1 MDQEIANHIAG
12 GAHGPTVQAGV
23 IEGGVHFHVAAAPP
37 AEPVLPAEP
46 GVPAEPG
53 LPAKRG
59 LPAEPGLPAAVRSL
73 LHAQVGAAHDLPYR
87 LPGARRPSLATVYV
101 RQDLGA
107 GGEEPRAEV
116 PRPTPIVDGHGQ
128 LVEVPR
134 APVVRVAV
142 RPPARTVREALDGDE
157 HLVVT
162 GGAGQGKST
171 LSLRLAAD
179 LAAWWCGAGD
189 NPVTEPVVPLRLT
202 ARELAARLDLPFS
215 RALADSAHAEYGALL
230 RAPVTPELLADRVAG
245 HRWLL
250 LVDAL
255 DEVAD
260 AADRDRL
267 VTVLAAWAADD
278 APYRVVLTTRPVE
291 GAALAPLHRIGA
303 ARYELQPFDE
313 EALRSFARNWF
324 AADPDLAHRFVR
336 QVQAAHLDELVR
348 VPLLATIAAIIFEQR
363 ADRPLPDNQYELYES
378 YLSFLRSARTP
389 TGPFEP
395 HREPLLEHLGR
406 IRLETDGSLIDAA
419 RHWVHTHLPVAS
431 LPPDWPDA
439 LTAFLVSVGPLTIR
453 TGDLRFL
460 HHSFAEHLAA
470 TSIARSLPV
479 TFTPDHPEFVHTL
492 YAARP
497 RERGHFA
504 RSVLL
509 HHTHLRPTEADP
521 LITRLHAGDAEH
533 HLLAARLLARR
544 VPASAGVVDAF
555 LETVWGW
562 AMTSLHPGAEI
573 LAQASRATH
582 HPGLADWLTRLMRTP
597 AAPLDS
603 RTEAASALASRLRG
617 SWTGEAVAF
626 LTALVDDPDA
636 SVAERLAA
644 AQALADCGGGERE
657 AAERGLRAVL
667 ENPRASGYRCRTAA
681 VVLAAFGREA
691 RAYAVQAL
699 NRLVE
704 DGTTPPGDLVEA
716 ATGLIEIGPEFH
728 ERAAAVFRSV
738 LTDPVDSATGRRDA
752 ALGLASLG
760 SRHSAEAASALVALA
775 RDRRRTYGHR
785 SWAAAVCAELGPQH
799 RTPAAELV
807 IAMLAEPDVTSV
819 DRWNCARS
827 LGDLG
832 VPWRERA
839 AVELRKVIAD
849 GATTVS
855 VAQLSAE
862 SLKDLGPEHVAESA
876 RELRRLATEAQMT
889 ESDRINAWGRLT
901 EHAEPY
907 RSEALRELRSRLV
920 APGLSGEDR
929 CLVAERLVRSGPEF
943 HDEVRECLRS
953 VTGTESDAGTV
964 AQAWAAL
971 VDLDAELRAEALSVV
986 EEAAR
991 RRSGRLAAV
1000 LTHLTALPSSDE
1012 ERDRVA
1018 ALLLDVLADGT
1029 LDFNSR
1035 LGAIGELL
1043 QLGRC
1048 HHRAAVDLV
1057 CALVRSVADIPF
1069 DLPYLARLLV
1079 DLGVESRARVADAL
1093 CELLPRAVTSD
1104 SAVRLV
1110 TALDVLGFGSRPE
1123 VVPAL
1128 RAVLADGSAVLHTR
1142 FEAAVAL
1149 ARRVPEEADALAAAV
1164 LEPEDDENHPRAF
1177 QRRAA
1182 ELAGT
1187 GADVTTGLRALYR
1200 NADTPRWVRVVAAA
1214 LLHDL
1219 GAEEGALDE
1228 VRRIAE
1234 DEHLGV
1240 SERCTA
1246 LLLLAGRDA
1255 AVAETVPAFFAA
1267 VAADGREPVDDRTF
1281 VAQAVAHFAA
1291 EHVPAALA
1299 LLRSCAAD
1307 RSVAATDRALC
1318 VQRLRDLM
1326 VTEEVEVERLAGEL
1340 LAHPP
1345 VRCRSRRL
1353 VSLLSRSH
1361 RTEVERDLLTDRA
1374 VPLEVRV
1381 PRRDVWDDLPLAAE
1395 TEAEVRDVLAG
1406 PETSVEEEV
1415 AAATALARLSGRF
1428 VPEAS
1433 RRLAALRSRG
1443 ARTAL
1448 VELGAAQWRHVVAE
1462 AERELVDGSLPLRDR
1477 AWAALVVA
1485 KTRRDLPRST
1495 VGAIRELAAEA
1506 PDLARLRL
1514 RWALRKVDG
1523 LDPVRALRDDAAI
1536 PSGVRRNA
1544 ARRLT
1549 PYDVADR
1556 AAAFSVLH
1564 GIATDPGEKVGLRHS
1579 VALDLAGLGAPGRE
1593 QAVAVLRAMATGE
1606 EFPVGARIW
1615 GARGL
1620 LEVAPACR
1628 REAMVLLRGFLG
1640 TPNPL
1645 LRRRVLWGIGQL
1657 EPVEAAV
1664 GLAAMASNPAVAAVA
1679 RVRCAEGVVD
1689 LWPRWREK
1697 AVAAVRAV
1705 AVDGSVARHVRRRA
1719 ARDLALWSEL
1729 CRAEARALLSA
1740 LGGDHDRGRQA
1751 PAE

>member
-37 AEPVLPAEP
+37 AEP
-46 GVPAEPG
+46 
-53 LPAKRG
+53 
-59 LPAEPGLPAAVRSL
+59 GLPAAVRSL
-73 LHAQVGAAHDLPYR
+73 LHAQVSAAHDLPYR

-107 GGEEPRAEV
+107 GGEEPRADV

-157 HLVVT
+157 HLLVT

-278 APYRVVLTTRPVE
+278 APYRVVLTTRPVD

-313 EALRSFARNWF
+313 EALRSFADNWF

-363 ADRPLPDNQYELYES
+363 TDRPLPDNQYELYES

-406 IRLETDGSLIDAA
+406 IRLETDSSLIDAA
-419 RHWVHTHLPVAS
+419 RHWVHTHLSVSS

-439 LTAFLVSVGPLTIR
+439 LTAFLVSVGPLLIR

-470 TSIARSLPV
+470 TSIARSLPG
-479 TFTPDHPEFVHTL
+479 TFTPEHPEFVHTL

-509 HHTHLRPTEADP
+509 HYTHLRPTEADP
-521 LITRLHAGDAEH
+521 LISRLHAGDAEH

-544 VPASAGVVDAF
+544 APASAGVVDAF

-562 AMTSLHPGAEI
+562 AMTSLYPCAEI

-603 RTEAASALASRLRG
+603 RTEAASALATRLRG
-617 SWTGEAVAF
+617 ERTAEAVAF

-644 AQALADCGGGERE
+644 ARALADCGDGERE

-681 VVLAAFGREA
+681 VVLAAFGRQA
-691 RAYAVQAL
+691 RAHAVEAL
-699 NRLVE
+699 NRMVD
-704 DGTTPPGDLVEA
+704 DGATPPDDLVEA

-728 ERAAAVFRSV
+728 ERAATVFRSV
-738 LTDPVDSATGRRDA
+738 LTDPVDSTTGRRDA

-760 SRHSAEAASALVALA
+760 PGHRAEAASALVALA
-775 RDRRRTYGHR
+775 HDRRRSHGHR
-785 SWAAAVCAELGPQH
+785 SWAAAVRAELGPQH

-807 IAMLAEPDVTSV
+807 IAMLAEPDVTPV
-819 DRWNCARS
+819 DRWSCARS
-827 LGDLG
+827 LGELG

-849 GATTVS
+849 GATTLS
-855 VAQLSAE
+855 ITQFSAE
-862 SLKDLGPEHVAESA
+862 ALKGLGPEYAAESA
-876 RELRRLATEAQMT
+876 RELHRLATEAEMS
-889 ESDRINAWGRLT
+889 ESHRISAWGRLT

-907 RSEALRELRSRLV
+907 RSEAVRELRARLV
-920 APGLSGEDR
+920 APGLSGQDR

-943 HDEVRECLRS
+943 HDEVRECLLA
-953 VTGTESDAGTV
+953 VTGTEADPVTV
-964 AQAWAAL
+964 ARAWSAL
-971 VDLDAELRAEALSVV
+971 VDLDTGLRAEALAVV
-986 EEAAR
+986 EGIFR
-991 RRSGRLAAV
+991 QGGRGRMVFEQLAD
-1000 LTHLTALPSSDE
+1000 LPSSDE
-1012 ERDRVA
+1012 EHERVA
-1018 ALLLDVLADGT
+1018 ALLLDVLADGSA
-1029 LDFNSR
+1029 DFRSR
-1035 LGAIGELL
+1035 VGVIGRLAR
-1043 QLGRC
+1043 LGRC
-1048 HHRAAVDLV
+1048 DHRAVVDLV
-1057 CALVRSVADIPF
+1057 CAMVRSVADIPF
-1069 DLPYLARLLV
+1069 DLPYLARVLV
-1079 DLGVESRARVADAL
+1079 DLGVESRARVADVL
-1093 CELLPRAVTSD
+1093 CELLPRAVAGDT
-1104 SAVRLV
+1104 AVRLV

-1128 RAVLADGSAVLHTR
+1128 RAVLADGSADFHTR
-1142 FEAAVAL
+1142 FDAAVAL
-1149 ARRVPEEADALAAAV
+1149 ARRVPAEADELAAAV
-1164 LEPEDDENHPRAF
+1164 LEPEDDENQPSAF
-1177 QRRAA
+1177 QRRVA
-1182 ELAGT
+1182 ELAGA
-1187 GADVTTGLRALYR
+1187 GADVTTGLRARYR
-1200 NADTPRWVRVVAAA
+1200 DADTPRWVRVVAAV

-1219 GAEEGALDE
+1219 RAEPGALDE

-1246 LLLLAGRDA
+1246 LLLLARRDPA
-1255 AVAETVPAFFAA
+1255 AAETVRAFFATVA
-1267 VAADGREPVDDRTF
+1267 VDGRETVDDRAF
-1281 VAQAVAHFAA
+1281 VAHSVAHFAA

-1307 RSVAATDRALC
+1307 RSTPPADRAVC

-1326 VTEEVEVERLAGEL
+1326 VAEDAEVERLVGEL

-1345 VRCRSRRL
+1345 VRHRPRRL

-1361 RTEVERDLLTDRA
+1361 RTEVERDLLTDRT

-1381 PRRDVWDDLPLAAE
+1381 PRRDLWDDLPLAAE
-1395 TEAEVRDVLAG
+1395 AEAEVRDVLAG

-1433 RRLAALRSRG
+1433 RRLAAMRSRA

-1448 VELGAAQWRHVVAE
+1448 ADLGAAQWRHVVAE

-1477 AWAALVVA
+1477 AWAALVIA
-1485 KTRRDLPRST
+1485 KIRRDLPGSI
-1495 VGAIRELAAEA
+1495 VGAIRELADEV
-1506 PDLARLRL
+1506 PDRVRLRL

-1523 LDPVRALRDDAAI
+1523 LDPVRALRDDAAV
-1536 PSGVRRNA
+1536 PSGVRWHA
-1544 ARRLT
+1544 ARWLT

-1564 GIATDPGEKVGLRHS
+1564 AIATDPGEKVGLRHS
-1579 VALDLAGLGAPGRE
+1579 VASDLAGLGAPGRE
-1593 QAVAVLRAMATGE
+1593 RAVAVLRAIATGE

-1628 REAMVLLRGFLG
+1628 REAMALSRGFLG

-1645 LRRRVLWGIGQL
+1645 LRRRVLWGIGRW

-1664 GLAAMASNPAVAAVA
+1664 GLAAMASDPGVSAVA
-1679 RVRCAEGVVD
+1679 RVWCAEGVVD

-1705 AVDGSVARHVRRRA
+1705 ATDESVARHVRRRA
-1719 ARDLALWSEL
+1719 ARDLALWSEV

-1740 LGGDHDRGRQA
+1740 LGGDHDRGGRR